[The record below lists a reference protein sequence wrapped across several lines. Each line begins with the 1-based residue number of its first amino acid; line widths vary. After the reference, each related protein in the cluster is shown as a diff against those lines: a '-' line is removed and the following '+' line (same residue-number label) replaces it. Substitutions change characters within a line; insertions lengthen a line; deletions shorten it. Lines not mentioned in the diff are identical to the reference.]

1 MHKDSY
7 TDVHL
12 SLILETYLELPMN
25 QEYFLVKAYK
35 VLSSYFT
42 NLIN

>member
-1 MHKDSY
+1 MYKDSY

-12 SLILETYLELPMN
+12 KRIVETYLELPIN

-35 VLSSYFT
+35 LLGLYF
-42 NLIN
+42 IN